1 MARQPPEPMPMSRT
15 LHEIEFY
22 SLPAAMQRDL
32 IAAFAVGGGGSTIV
46 TKAPPLAWVLLLRLA
61 PVAYVFLL
69 LALLVPWKAPLASA
83 GVPMWKPFSLIASIT
98 MALPFVLFVYGSLSA
113 WFRLRMHRA
122 LPFRPGRYLL
132 PYALVDAREPLLR
145 IYDLRG
151 LKDLKLIHN
160 SINFIYT
167 GSTFIFTFHDAGSMR
182 FFMRGKRKAEDALER
197 LQDLQEEGRA
207 AQVNKDLETA
217 KWIDPLFELRAR
229 QWRPFSGIA
238 SPGQAPV
245 PALLRHR
252 KVVALCAGLA
262 IAAATTV
269 LGFYL
274 QEKRQYQWAVQ
285 ANTDLAYQHYLEH
298 GRLYRSKI
306 AADHPRVA
314 FEDARRSGKIGRLER
329 LLTRF
334 PGSGLEAE
342 VNAEILKLSAPAAA
356 PVPAN

>member
-1 MARQPPEPMPMSRT
+1 MSRT

-22 SLPAAMQRDL
+22 GLPAAMQRDL
-32 IAAFAVGGGGSTIV
+32 IAAFAVGGGGTSTV
-46 TKAPPLAWVLLLRLA
+46 VSDAPPLASVLFLRLGPILFVLLF
-61 PVAYVFLL
+61 PLL
-69 LALLVPWKAPLASA
+69 LVQWKAPLVPA
-83 GVPMWKPFSLIASIT
+83 GAPIWTPFEITGSIT
-98 MALPFVLFVYGSLSA
+98 VALTFALLAYGPLSA

-182 FFMRGKRKAEDALER
+182 FTLRSKRKAEDALER
-197 LQDLQEEGRA
+197 LQDLREEGRV
-207 AQVNKDLETA
+207 AQQNKNLETA
-217 KWIDPLFELRAR
+217 QWIDPLFELRAR
-229 QWRPFSGIA
+229 QWKPFARTAGA
-238 SPGQAPV
+238 LQTPV
-245 PALLRHR
+245 AALLRHR
-252 KVVALCAGLA
+252 KAAALCAGLVFGVLL
-262 IAAATTV
+262 AAR
-269 LGFYL
+269 GFYL
-274 QEKRQYQWAVQ
+274 QEKHQYQWAVQ

-306 AADHPRVA
+306 QADHPRVA
-314 FEDARRSGKIGRLER
+314 FEDARRSGKIARLER

-334 PGSGLEAE
+334 PGSGLEAQ
-342 VNAEILKLSAPAAA
+342 VAAEIAKLSSPAPA
-356 PVPAN
+356 PAN